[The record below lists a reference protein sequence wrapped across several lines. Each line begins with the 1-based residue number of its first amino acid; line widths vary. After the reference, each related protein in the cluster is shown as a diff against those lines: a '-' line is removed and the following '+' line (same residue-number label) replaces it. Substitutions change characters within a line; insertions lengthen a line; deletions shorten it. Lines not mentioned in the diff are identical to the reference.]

1 MTSHLPLGL
10 DATYTLDPQ
19 PTGVSVYS
27 SEILLGLARLDPL
40 WPIRAYYRPHRFR
53 RAVQQPLAPNIARR
67 VLTDWIAPAVQVFH
81 GLNQRLPRRI
91 RQRSV
96 VTFHDLFVLTGE
108 YSTPDFRSRFAE
120 FSRDAARRADLIIT
134 VSEFTASQVSDFL
147 NVDASRIRVVPHG
160 VRPPPSVPTIDER
173 QKMVLHVGALQSRK
187 NIVRLVEAFEQMPG
201 DWRLVLA
208 GGLGY
213 GAEPI
218 LTRIAGSPRS
228 HQIEI
233 TGYVTNSNL
242 EELYQ
247 QASIL
252 AFPSLDEGFGIPI
265 LDAMARGVAVVTS
278 RRSATEEVAGEAA
291 LLIHPND
298 VGELAA
304 ALQRIAD
311 DDDLRAR
318 LVNQGFERAK
328 KFDWD
333 TAVRKTRAVYKEL
346 GV

>member
-1 MTSHLPLGL
+1 M
-10 DATYTLDPQ
+10 
-19 PTGVSVYS
+19 
-27 SEILLGLARLDPL
+27 
-40 WPIRAYYRPHRFR
+40 
-53 RAVQQPLAPNIARR
+53 
-67 VLTDWIAPAVQVFH
+67 
-81 GLNQRLPRRI
+81 
-91 RQRSV
+91 
-96 VTFHDLFVLTGE
+96 
-108 YSTPDFRSRFAE
+108 
-120 FSRDAARRADLIIT
+120 
-134 VSEFTASQVSDFL
+134 
-147 NVDASRIRVVPHG
+147 
-160 VRPPPSVPTIDER
+160 
-173 QKMVLHVGALQSRK
+173 
-187 NIVRLVEAFEQMPG
+187 
-201 DWRLVLA
+201 
-208 GGLGY
+208 
-213 GAEPI
+213 
-218 LTRIAGSPRS
+218 AGSRRS

-242 EELYQ
+242 EELYR